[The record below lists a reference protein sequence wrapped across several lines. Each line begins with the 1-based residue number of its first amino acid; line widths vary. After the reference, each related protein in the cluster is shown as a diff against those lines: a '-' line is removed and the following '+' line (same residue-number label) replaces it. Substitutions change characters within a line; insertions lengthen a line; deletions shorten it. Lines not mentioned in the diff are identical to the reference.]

1 MTEWITPK
9 TDWKITYDEDTGE
22 YVGDYFNLGD
32 FNRIYTNT
40 IVLYEKCK
48 ILYRG
53 ENLYRPDY
61 DFSQSV
67 DSLINVGYF
76 ANIAEL
82 LNMYCVTGA
91 RIRFEEYS
99 YFAHLQGGDNFP
111 NYEKLNSL
119 EKTML
124 RCYEQMN
131 EFIENRRQFK
141 WRLGIE
147 GGTKKWL

>member
-9 TDWKITYDEDTGE
+9 TDWKVTYDEDTGE
-22 YVGDYFNLGD
+22 YVGDYFNLED
-32 FNRIYTNT
+32 FNRICTNT

-48 ILYRG
+48 ILCRDK
-53 ENLYRPDY
+53 ELYTLGY

-67 DSLINVGYF
+67 GSLINVGYF
-76 ANIAEL
+76 AIIAEL
-82 LNMYCVTGA
+82 LNEYCLIGA
-91 RIRFEEYS
+91 FIQFEEYS

-119 EKTML
+119 EKTMQL
-124 RCYEQMN
+124 CYERMN

-147 GGTKKWL
+147 GGMKKWV

>member
-9 TDWKITYDEDTGE
+9 IDWKVTYDDETGE
-22 YVGDYFNLGD
+22 YVGDYFNLED
-32 FNRIYTNT
+32 FNRIHNNL

-48 ILYRG
+48 ILYG
-53 ENLYRPDY
+53 GNDLYKPAY
-61 DFSQSV
+61 DLSSDV
-67 DSLINVGYF
+67 NSLINVGYF
-76 ANIAEL
+76 ANFAEF
-82 LNMYCVTGA
+82 LNMYRCVGA
-91 RIRFEEYS
+91 FIQFEEYP
-99 YFAHLQGGDNFP
+99 YFAYLQGGDNFP

-124 RCYEQMN
+124 LCYERMN
-131 EFIENRRQFK
+131 EFIANRRQFK